1 MPALYRMPEV
11 AAGTTD
17 ALLSEW
23 LIAENAE
30 FAAGDTLV
38 TVETDKAS
46 VDVEAETAGVIL
58 RYLVEA
64 GTRVEVGDAIALI
77 ADVGQSVPDVDAA
90 LAELGVDG
98 TAVGVGTPEADV
110 LPEVADADD
119 APEPVSE
126 PAPATAP
133 ALASAPATA
142 PAPASA
148 KDAPSPARR
157 FVAPLVR
164 RLAAEHD
171 LDLDGVVGTGPNGRM
186 VKRDIMDLLNAPAA
200 PVEPVAPPAP
210 AAPQAAPSRP
220 SSPVPEAKALGYTDV
235 PHTRIRR
242 AIAARLTESKNQAP
256 HFYLRGSADVG
267 ELLALRA
274 MINESAT
281 IKVSVNDLVVK
292 AAAAA
297 HAAVPAMNVIWT
309 ADAIRHYDTVDLAIA
324 VASEGGL
331 VTPVVRDVTGQSIT
345 AIAATTRDVAERAR
359 SGGLKQHELV
369 GGTMTISNLG
379 MYGTEEFAA
388 IINPPQ
394 SAILAVGG
402 ATKQAVVVDDHLAV
416 ATMVQFT
423 LSVDHRPVDGAVA
436 AEWMKTFI
444 DIVESPMRILL

>member
-23 LIAENAE
+23 LVAENAE
-30 FAAGDTLV
+30 FAEGDTLV

-46 VDVEAETAGVIL
+46 VDIEAETAGVIL
-58 RYLVEA
+58 RHLVEA
-64 GTRVEVGDAIALI
+64 GTRVEVGDAIAFI
-77 ADVGQSVPDVDAA
+77 ADVGQSVPDIDAA

-98 TAVGVGTPEADV
+98 SAVGVGTPEADV
-110 LPEVADADD
+110 LPAAADADHT
-119 APEPVSE
+119 PERTTKAA
-126 PAPATAP
+126 PAP
-133 ALASAPATA
+133 A
-142 PAPASA
+142 PAPASTEGTA
-148 KDAPSPARR
+148 SKGRR

-164 RLAAEHD
+164 RLAAEHN
-171 LDLDGVVGTGPNGRM
+171 LDLDAVVGTGPNGRM
-186 VKRDIMDLLNAPAA
+186 VKRDIIDLLNAPATPA
-200 PVEPVAPPAP
+200 EPTAAPAP
-210 AAPQAAPSRP
+210 ATPQPPASQSPTSLPETGAP
-220 SSPVPEAKALGYTDV
+220 GYTDL

-242 AIAARLTESKNQAP
+242 AIAARLTESKHQAP

-274 MINESAT
+274 VINDSAAT
-281 IKVSVNDLVVK
+281 KVSVNDMLVK

-297 HAAVPAMNVIWT
+297 HIAVPEMNVIWT
-309 ADAIRHYDTVDLAIA
+309 PDAIRQYHSVDLAIA

-331 VTPVVRDVTGQSIT
+331 VTPVVRDVDGQSIT
-345 AIAATTRDVAERAR
+345 AIATTTRDLAERAR
-359 SGGLKQHELV
+359 SGGLKQHELN
-369 GGTMTISNLG
+369 GGTLTISNLG
-379 MYGTEEFAA
+379 MYGTQEFAA

-402 ATKQAVVVDDHLAV
+402 AMKQAVVIDDHLAI

-444 DIVESPMRILL
+444 SIIETPMRILL

>member
-11 AAGTTD
+11 AAGATD

-23 LIAENAE
+23 LVAENAE
-30 FAAGDTLV
+30 FAEGEPLA

-46 VDVEAETAGVIL
+46 VDIEAETAGVIL

-64 GTRVEVGDAIALI
+64 GTRVEVGDAIAFI

-98 TAVGVGTPEADV
+98 TAVGVGTPEANA
-110 LPEVADADD
+110 LPEVAGADD
-119 APEPVSE
+119 AAEPARE
-126 PAPATAP
+126 PAPESGSATR
-133 ALASAPATA
+133 SAHPSTQ
-142 PAPASA
+142 
-148 KDAPSPARR
+148 DAANPERR
-157 FVAPLVR
+157 FVTPLVR

-171 LDLDGVVGTGPNGRM
+171 LDLDGIVGTGPNGRT
-186 VKRDIMDLLNAPAA
+186 VKRDVVELLNAPAEQA
-200 PVEPVAPPAP
+200 KPVAQPTRPASLPAASQSPTPAP
-210 AAPQAAPSRP
+210 
-220 SSPVPEAKALGYTDV
+220 ETGALGYTDL

-267 ELLALRA
+267 ELLALRGA
-274 MINESAT
+274 INESAAT
-281 IKVSVNDLVVK
+281 KVSVNDLVVK

-309 ADAIRHYDTVDLAIA
+309 ADATRQYEAVDLAIA

-331 VTPVVRDVTGQSIT
+331 VTPVIRNVTGQSIT

-359 SGGLKQHELV
+359 SGRLKQHELV

-379 MYGTEEFAA
+379 MYGTQEFAA

-402 ATKQAVVVDDHLAV
+402 AVKQAVVIDDHLAV
-416 ATMVQFT
+416 ATVVHFT
-423 LSVDHRPVDGAVA
+423 LSVDHRPVDGTVA

-444 DIVESPMRILL
+444 GIVENPMRILL

>member
-11 AAGTTD
+11 AAGATD

-23 LIAENAE
+23 LVAENAE
-30 FAAGDTLV
+30 FAQGDMLV

-46 VDVEAETAGVIL
+46 VDIEAETAGVIL
-58 RYLVEA
+58 RHLVEA
-64 GTRVEVGDAIALI
+64 GSRVEVGDAIAFI

-98 TAVGVGTPEADV
+98 TAVGVGTPEVDV
-110 LPEVADADD
+110 LPEAAEADD
-119 APEPVSE
+119 AAEPTIKT
-126 PAPATAP
+126 AATDA
-133 ALASAPATA
+133 
-142 PAPASA
+142 
-148 KDAPSPARR
+148 DAPGTDAAKPGRR
-157 FVAPLVR
+157 FIAPLVR

-186 VKRDIMDLLNAPAA
+186 VKRDIVDLLNAPDA
-200 PVEPVAPPAP
+200 PAEPVAPTAP
-210 AAPQAAPSRP
+210 AASQPTTSASDTG
-220 SSPVPEAKALGYTDV
+220 ALGYTDL

-242 AIAARLTESKNQAP
+242 AIAARLTESKSQAP

-274 MINESAT
+274 VINESAAV
-281 IKVSVNDLVVK
+281 KVSVNDLVVK

-297 HAAVPAMNVIWT
+297 HVAVPAMNVIWT
-309 ADAIRHYDTVDLAIA
+309 ADAIRQYDTVDLAIA

-331 VTPVVRDVTGQSIT
+331 VTPVVRNVAGQSIT

-359 SGGLKQHELV
+359 SGGLKQPELV

-379 MYGTEEFAA
+379 MYGTQEFAA

-402 ATKQAVVVDDHLAV
+402 AMKQAVVADDQLTV
-416 ATMVQFT
+416 ATVVQFT

-444 DIVESPMRILL
+444 GIIEAPMRILV

>member
-23 LIAENAE
+23 LVAENAE
-30 FAAGDTLV
+30 FAQGDTLV

-46 VDVEAETAGVIL
+46 VDIEAETSGVIL

-64 GTRVEVGDAIALI
+64 GTRVEVGDAIAFI

-90 LAELGVDG
+90 LAELGIDD

-110 LPEVADADD
+110 LPDVADD
-119 APEPVSE
+119 APEPASDSKPAPAAE
-126 PAPATAP
+126 PAPI
-133 ALASAPATA
+133 
-142 PAPASA
+142 PAST
-148 KDAPSPARR
+148 KDAPSLERR
-157 FVAPLVR
+157 FVTPLVR

-171 LDLDGVVGTGPNGRM
+171 LDLGGVVGTGPNGRM
-186 VKRDIMDLLNAPAA
+186 VKRDIMELLNAPAA
-200 PVEPVAPPAP
+200 PAEPVAPAP
-210 AAPQAAPSRP
+210 AAPRPTSAAPETGA
-220 SSPVPEAKALGYTDV
+220 VGYTDL

-274 MINESAT
+274 VINESAAT
-281 IKVSVNDLVVK
+281 KVSVNDLVVK

-331 VTPVVRDVTGQSIT
+331 VTPVVRNVTGQSIT
-345 AIAATTRDVAERAR
+345 AIAAATRDVAERAR

-402 ATKQAVVVDDHLAV
+402 AKKQAVVVDDQV
-416 ATMVQFT
+416 AIATVVQFT

-444 DIVESPMRILL
+444 GIVETPMRILS